1 MPLIQPKRV
10 EIKEVEIANELKKN
24 HSKGA
29 EMKFERLSIRPHRDQ
44 SQLLN
49 DKKMEKI
56 VSQAKRDKVR
66 VSELRKS
73 SWGCEQDYVRDIK
86 MIEQSQLIVDKYLK
100 QHNVNDDMKIEESKQ
115 RIFSGRGSTLSIQ

>member
-1 MPLIQPKRV
+1 
-10 EIKEVEIANELKKN
+10 
-24 HSKGA
+24 
-29 EMKFERLSIRPHRDQ
+29 
-44 SQLLN
+44 
-49 DKKMEKI
+49 MEKI